1 MDIKIYKKTNN
12 NLNKNELNITIEYN
26 IKNSDYYELEQLLLQ
41 YKKKEDIFIVK
52 NNRNEL
58 VYINNKNIIKVY
70 SNNKINYCKTND
82 DNEYVINKKLY
93 EIEDTYSDFIR
104 ISKKCIVNIN
114 QIKCFD
120 MNYTRKN
127 YS

>member
-12 NLNKNELNITIEYN
+12 NLNKNELKITIEYN

>member
-58 VYINNKNIIKVY
+58 VYINKKNIIKVY

>member
-12 NLNKNELNITIEYN
+12 NLNKNELKITIEYN
-26 IKNSDYYELEQLLLQ
+26 IKNSNYYELEQLLLQ

-93 EIEDTYSDFIR
+93 EIEDKYSDFIR